1 MRERWRAN
9 QPLVCPL
16 CNSANETIH
25 HLHTCSTS
33 QLGASLIVQRHPD
46 RNLLSTLL
54 QIDEGD
60 LDFTGNCPP
69 DQRLVKLIF
78 SLSVWRTRRYFLQP
92 VFLPTTPRRAG
103 RRIANYFLRL
113 YQSILHKKRRKKRDK
128 SAEKKKFLEEL
139 SKVPRQALIAFTDG
153 SSLGNPG
160 PSGAGFYLLTRRTPF
175 SKHLFF
181 SKHTPHSTNNKEE
194 LRALTEALTFI
205 ESKLSNSRISQ
216 PPPVH
221 IFVDNQLAIKATL
234 GLSRPRTNLQLVQGS
249 RRAYARLSRRT
260 RTHIGWV
267 PGHAKIFYNEVADF
281 MARRGAAG
289 RTSRSPPPPGK
300 IVDSH
305 GSMRQYSVRHE
316 TSKQT

>member
-1 MRERWRAN
+1 VLPDPSDSLPRYHHGDGASLRHSEHIQRATFFFHDITDTDPPPETSQRELFKILHSKDITPLNTLADKFCKREKIGDDAAKAKAKKIVEHTRELPKSLPSRLRYHAFELVYNAIPTRMRERWRAN

-181 SKHTPHSTNNKEE
+181 SKHTPHSTKNN
-194 LRALTEALTFI
+194 LTLALI
-205 ESKLSNSRISQ
+205 
-216 PPPVH
+216 
-221 IFVDNQLAIKATL
+221 IK
-234 GLSRPRTNLQLVQGS
+234 
-249 RRAYARLSRRT
+249 
-260 RTHIGWV
+260 
-267 PGHAKIFYNEVADF
+267 
-281 MARRGAAG
+281 
-289 RTSRSPPPPGK
+289 
-300 IVDSH
+300 
-305 GSMRQYSVRHE
+305 
-316 TSKQT
+316 